1 MVSLLIIV
9 KDRRFLFCKRRPDDD
24 VWGGYWGLPGGSVES
39 GETPVEG
46 MIREV
51 EEELGITITDFTL
64 LDKYPYGNDKIMNVY
79 VHDNDNFDPST
90 IRLNEEHTEY
100 KFFTYYE
107 VENNKNSFVPSTPE
121 MLLDYVRQRGS

>member
-51 EEELGITITDFTL
+51 EEELGVTITDFRL
-64 LDKYPYGNDKIMNVY
+64 LDKYPYGNNKIMNVY
-79 VHDNDNFDPST
+79 VHDKGDFDPST

-107 VENNKNSFVPSTPE
+107 VEKSKDSFVPSTPE
-121 MLLDYVRQRGS
+121 MLLDYVRQRGT